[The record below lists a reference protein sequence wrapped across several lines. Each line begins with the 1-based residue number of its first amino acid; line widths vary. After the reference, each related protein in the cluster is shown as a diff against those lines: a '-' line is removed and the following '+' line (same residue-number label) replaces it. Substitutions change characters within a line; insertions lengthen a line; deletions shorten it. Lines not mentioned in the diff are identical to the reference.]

1 MEAELPWWQIPV
13 IIDLDVDNLMDT
25 NEGALGRHAEDGHV
39 VFDLTSEHQQEV
51 SESALQDSELE
62 IAFRVHSKSSA
73 ALASKGWSSKPIHAP
88 VVVDACT
95 ENTMPLREGN
105 APESQQHSE
114 VSVPLCTDRSSM
126 SAGKEHGPRLPG
138 TYCITEGGIVE
149 LTAEYQRKKLKALR
163 KRARRLRRRATESY
177 DKKVEAQ
184 MLRALRRAMRRAR
197 RRNCDGAG
205 PKSVS
210 CDATTGKLTGCNS
223 ERARLMHISSVAANR
238 KKVRGQ
244 AGVISPHINSSQR
257 HRRKTKFFPSASGA
271 MMPNRVHKNVRSGLL
286 SSLMQ
291 RLRFC
296 ATVKRTGKTRGG
308 GWVKRTILL
317 TNVEACEDAMVRT
330 DHAWLKIGKQFDSL
344 SLKSGDRVQFN
355 ARVKWY
361 RKQGGYDL
369 QLSHHAKLQKCI
381 APAHTGSPALQPLAR
396 S

>member
-1 MEAELPWWQIPV
+1 
-13 IIDLDVDNLMDT
+13 
-25 NEGALGRHAEDGHV
+25 
-39 VFDLTSEHQQEV
+39 
-51 SESALQDSELE
+51 
-62 IAFRVHSKSSA
+62 
-73 ALASKGWSSKPIHAP
+73 
-88 VVVDACT
+88 
-95 ENTMPLREGN
+95 
-105 APESQQHSE
+105 
-114 VSVPLCTDRSSM
+114 
-126 SAGKEHGPRLPG
+126 
-138 TYCITEGGIVE
+138 
-149 LTAEYQRKKLKALR
+149 
-163 KRARRLRRRATESY
+163 
-177 DKKVEAQ
+177 
-184 MLRALRRAMRRAR
+184 
-197 RRNCDGAG
+197 
-205 PKSVS
+205 
-210 CDATTGKLTGCNS
+210 
-223 ERARLMHISSVAANR
+223 MHTSSVAANR